1 LNRLSPNIQQAVIK
15 LRLTPA
21 ARRDLV
27 EIRIYSREQF
37 GSNVADQYF
46 RGFNQA
52 FARLRA
58 FPEVGVEQTG
68 YREPFRSLLCGKHQL
83 FYTFDGDLVLIARI
97 IHVARNATALL
108 N

>member
-1 LNRLSPNIQQAVIK
+1 MAK

-21 ARRDLV
+21 AQRDLV

-37 GSNVADQYF
+37 GPDVADQYF
-46 RGFNQA
+46 RRFNLA

-58 FPEVGVEQTG
+58 HPESGVPQSG
-68 YREPFRSLLCGKHQL
+68 YRQPFRSLRSGKHQL
-83 FYTFDGDLVLIARI
+83 FYTYGGELVLIARI
-97 IHVARNATALL
+97 IHAARNAGDLL

>member
-1 LNRLSPNIQQAVIK
+1 MAK
-15 LRLTPA
+15 LRLKAA

-37 GSNVADQYF
+37 GPTVADTYF

-52 FARLRA
+52 FARLRE
-58 FPEVGVEQTG
+58 FPEIGEAQTG
-68 YREPFRSLLCGKHQL
+68 YRQPYRTLLCGKHRL
-83 FYTFDGDLVLIARI
+83 FYTFDGELVLIARI
-97 IHVARNATALL
+97 IHVARNAAALL